1 MTVELFHTIIVSL
14 LLLTVMAAFVLERMP
29 SDLVA
34 MSAFAVVIA
43 FGIVDGREALSLFG
57 NETIITIGAMFVLSG
72 ALEKTGA
79 LQALASWFTST
90 SRGREA
96 RALIVLALLV
106 IPLSAF
112 VNNTPVVVIFLPI
125 LIAFARSSGIKVSRL
140 LMPLSFFSILGG
152 TITLLGTSTN
162 LIVNGVAI
170 SQGLKPFGIFEITI
184 LGLVY
189 ASTGLVYFM
198 TLGRRLLPE
207 RDVLAALLAAS
218 QNKGYF
224 FEAIVTGNSQ
234 LIGKTFAASKAFKG
248 GRVRVFEI
256 VREGERLFQK
266 SLRSVL
272 LAPGDLLVLNGSSQ
286 DLVDLREHAGLDFG
300 ALESADGHSR
310 RSVALAEAMVGPRSS
325 FIGKTL
331 NELQTRSRF
340 GVVIVAVHR
349 KGENLGGSMNETRLR
364 VGDAILIEGQAADIN
379 QLEESED
386 FLSLTENTQTPL
398 KPSKAPLALLI
409 MFGVVILAAFNVA
422 PISVL
427 ALVGAV
433 IAILLGCLDSN
444 QAYGAVDWRILFLI
458 VGMLGLG
465 KAMEETG
472 LAKSMVGAFAGSLAP
487 YGPVVLLA
495 AIYAL
500 ASITTE
506 LVTNSA
512 VAILLT
518 PIAIGTAAHLG
529 YDPRGFV
536 VAVMFGASASFMT
549 PIGYQTNTYIYAT
562 GCYRFGDFIRVG
574 LGLQLLLGVVAV
586 IVIPLIWP
594 F

>member
-1 MTVELFHTIIVSL
+1 MTEELFQSIVVGIL
-14 LLLTVMAAFVLERMP
+14 LVAVMVAFVSERLP

-34 MSAFAVVIA
+34 MSSFVVVIV
-43 FGIVDGREALSLFG
+43 FGIVDGREALALFG
-57 NETIITIGAMFVLSG
+57 NETVITIGAMFVLSG

-79 LQALASWFTST
+79 LQSLASWFST
-90 SRGREA
+90 MSRGREL
-96 RALIVLALLV
+96 RALMVLALLV
-106 IPLSAF
+106 LPLSAF

-125 LIAFARSSGIKVSRL
+125 LIAFAQSSGIKVSRL

-170 SQGLKPFGIFEITI
+170 SQGLKPFGIFEISI

-189 ASTGLVYFM
+189 ASTGMIYFL
-198 TLGRRLLPE
+198 TIGRRMLPSRDILATLLPP
-207 RDVLAALLAAS
+207 AK
-218 QNKGYF
+218 NKGFF
-224 FEAIVTGNSQ
+224 FEAKVTVDSP
-234 LIGKTFAASKAFKG
+234 LIGKTFVDSKAFKG

-256 VREGERLFQK
+256 VREGERVFQE
-266 SLRSVL
+266 SLRSLL
-272 LAPGDLLVLNGSSQ
+272 LAPGDVLVLNGSSQ
-286 DLVDLREHAGLDFG
+286 DILDLREHAGLDFR
-300 ALESADGHSR
+300 ALDLDDDSHR
-310 RSVALAEAMVGPRSS
+310 KSVALAEAMIGPRSA
-325 FIGKTL
+325 FVGKTL
-331 NELQTRSRF
+331 DELQTRSRF
-340 GVVIVAVHR
+340 RVVVVAVHR
-349 KGENLGGSMNETRLR
+349 KGENLRGSMSKTRLR
-364 VGDAILIEGQAADIN
+364 VGDALLIEGQAADIN
-379 QLEESED
+379 QLEKSED
-386 FLSLTENTQTPL
+386 FLSLTENTQIPL
-398 KPSKAPLALLI
+398 KHTKAPLALFI

-433 IAILLGCLDSN
+433 AVLLFGCLDSN
-444 QAYGAVDWRILFLI
+444 HAYGAVDWRILFLI

-472 LAKSMVGAFAGSLAP
+472 LVKSMVGAFAGSLAP

-495 AIYAL
+495 AIYVI

-506 LVTNSA
+506 LITNSA

-518 PIAIGTAAHLG
+518 PIAIGTAMHLG

-562 GCYRFGDFIRVG
+562 GCYRFGDFMKVG
-574 LGLQLLLGVVAV
+574 LGLQLLLGLVAV
-586 IVIPLIWP
+586 TVIPIIWP